1 MTELSNA
8 AEAQIRKQWENT
20 FETFRML
27 IIRKAVLKGQGEDI
41 PLEMEAQIHALCVEM
56 DEYKRLLGIE

>member
-1 MTELSNA
+1 MTELSKA

-27 IIRKAVLKGQGEDI
+27 IIRKAVLKSQGE
-41 PLEMEAQIHALCVEM
+41 PTPPEMEAQIEALCVEM